1 MTIYENK
8 YRATNKKKVPYLWNN
23 TINIEGTERI
33 HEINALYLEVVNVRR
48 SAELIK
54 SEPIN

>member
-8 YRATNKKKVPYLWNN
+8 YRATNKKKVN